1 MAMGR
6 RKRSV
11 QGLYFRMLLIG
22 YFEGMDSERGI
33 AWRIPIRLRL
43 REFLGLELQQR
54 PPDSFQR
61 LADAAPAGCG
71 GPMLRCFSGSCRCW
85 ASKV

>member
-11 QGLYFRMLLIG
+11 QGPYFRMLIIG

-61 LADAAPAGCG
+61 LADAAPR
-71 GPMLRCFSGSCRCW
+71 PTVVERQEIVQVSSEYNRFP
-85 ASKV
+85 